1 MDSYGGQ
8 HFLFVCS
15 VLKLSQM
22 NVNLCY
28 DSGEISTH
36 FGSGEGDFR
45 PPSSEAVF
53 EEKVHDQKT
62 QGGQEIKED
71 TQADVHF

>member
-1 MDSYGGQ
+1 MEGSIFYLCTMRSNLGD
-8 HFLFVCS
+8 VD
-15 VLKLSQM
+15 QM
-22 NVNLCY
+22 NVSLCY

-53 EEKVHDQKT
+53 EEKVHD
-62 QGGQEIKED
+62 
-71 TQADVHF
+71 

>member
-1 MDSYGGQ
+1 M
-8 HFLFVCS
+8 LIFVMTQ
-15 VLKLSQM
+15 VKLAH
-22 NVNLCY
+22 V
-28 DSGEISTH
+28 
-36 FGSGEGDFR
+36 GSGDGDFR